1 MLEHFIPAHAYVK
14 VIALPVLHIAKPKNF
29 KRLSV
34 WLREGK
40 ADGPPA
46 NLPTPP
52 TTPPPNLL
60 VDSALCSD
68 HGGGSLGGGHTLP
81 QTAVWELV
89 ELLVLSGCFL
99 RGTMMSLDLDSLCV
113 WWLFSCSVVSNS
125 P

>member
-52 TTPPPNLL
+52 PHPLPIFLWTLPFVATM
-60 VDSALCSD
+60 V
-68 HGGGSLGGGHTLP
+68 GGHRGEHTVP
-81 QTAVWELV
+81 QTAEFGNGWSYWSCPDV
-89 ELLVLSGCFL
+89 
-99 RGTMMSLDLDSLCV
+99 
-113 WWLFSCSVVSNS
+113 FSEAQ
-125 P
+125 

>member
-40 ADGPPA
+40 ADGPPTK
-46 NLPTPP
+46 LPTPP
-52 TTPPPNLL
+52 TTPPPHFL

-68 HGGGSLGGGHTLP
+68 HGGGSPGGGILCPKLQSLGTGGVTGP
-81 QTAVWELV
+81 VWVFSQRHNDEL
-89 ELLVLSGCFL
+89 GP
-99 RGTMMSLDLDSLCV
+99 R
-113 WWLFSCSVVSNS
+113 
-125 P
+125 